1 MKLPDLP
8 HALLGLSLALR
19 RSSAGA
25 LVAGGL
31 LLAAAVMW
39 FALLPGLSA
48 RIVQQTREVARARSA
63 PKPTP
68 VVSSSTLATQRLADF
83 YAALGD
89 AGHTEQI
96 VTRLF
101 EAATEAGI
109 VLDKIDYKPALD
121 AAGRFESYTIVLPV
135 KGDYPDLRRFCEKVL
150 LTVPYAA
157 LDDMRFKRTSA
168 NDHVVE
174 AGLRFT
180 VFLRPA
186 IPAAAGA
193 AGAAASEV
201 PR

>member
-48 RIVQQTREVARARSA
+48 RIVQQTREVARERSA

-68 VVSSSTLATQRLADF
+68 VVSSSTLAAQRLADF

-174 AGLRFT
+174 ASLRFT

-193 AGAAASEV
+193 AGAAAGEV